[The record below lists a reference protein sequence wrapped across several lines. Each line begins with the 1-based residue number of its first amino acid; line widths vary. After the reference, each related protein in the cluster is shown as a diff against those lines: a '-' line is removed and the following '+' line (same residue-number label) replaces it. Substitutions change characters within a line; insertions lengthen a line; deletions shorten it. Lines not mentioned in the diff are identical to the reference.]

1 MTNIE
6 LALNQLAEV
15 SATAIAQAKN
25 PKGYSETKSTV
36 VEGGTIAGN
45 ARRDLEEKIGHSVIS
60 PLNAQEPNL
69 LDISEETE

>member
-36 VEGGTIAGN
+36 VEGGTTPN
-45 ARRDLEEKIGHSVIS
+45 AMKYKEGTYEDEYKMVKVFEKT
-60 PLNAQEPNL
+60 LC
-69 LDISEETE
+69 